1 MKLLRTAF
9 VLLCMS
15 SCVAAGCTKCEP
27 QTLSAEAE
35 ACRSRIVAFR
45 VDVGFDDVKLLRDG
59 RSIVEQTLSLT
70 NGQERIALLREFV
83 REFYRIDI
91 SKCTVKEASCMLGRY
106 CLMPEYLAYGLIRA
120 GGSKEEAWKVL
131 ITGLGKYKSLCFA
144 YGDENDMSDGNGNEA
159 RERRRIARWGRKSWK
174 GCLQF
179 CRDHT
184 IKSVFGGDGDKET
197 VEQLKTRL
205 RKKFDMGND

>member
-27 QTLSAEAE
+27 QTLSAEAKD
-35 ACRSRIVAFR
+35 CRSRIVAFR

-131 ITGLGKYKSLCFA
+131 ITGLEKYKSLCFA

-205 RKKFDMGND
+205 QKKFDMGND